1 MAKLINDPSSVVGEM
16 LASAALTNPAIKLL
30 DGYHVAVRA
39 ALDKAKVAIISG
51 GGSGHAFKMGP
62 AIGDAAAALALGLK
76 PPFSL
81 ETFRL
86 DRAALLR
93 A

>member
-1 MAKLINDPSSVVGEM
+1 MASFFPGLEATPFRSESCLYTTTPD
-16 LASAALTNPAIKLL
+16 
-30 DGYHVAVRA
+30 YHYV
-39 ALDKAKVAIISG
+39 LDKVPGAGAPVILAG

-62 AIGDAAAALALGLK
+62 AIGDAAAALALGVK
-76 PPFSL
+76 PPLSL

-86 DRAALLR
+86 DRPALR

>member
-1 MAKLINDPSSVVGEM
+1 MQVPRLD
-16 LASAALTNPAIKLL
+16 AACI
-30 DGYHVAVRA
+30 
-39 ALDKAKVAIISG
+39 

-86 DRAALLR
+86 DRPALLR